1 MIVSKKHKF
10 VFLKTPKTGGSSI
23 EFYLSQFCDKKDILT
38 PLLPSEEKLKKRY
51 KLLNSRNYKIK
62 KFTLSKLSK
71 LKILRKIILND
82 HSSLKILENEIK
94 FNLKGYFIF
103 AFVRNPYNWIVS
115 FFLWQLSFYK
125 TFSAKKINSFNKKE
139 VNILFRLFLTTRCA
153 GIFYEIK
160 QIIFSKKYNVKI
172 YKYEE
177 LNRNILNL
185 KKTLNFKNEKIKID
199 DVTLKSLSIDS
210 NIKKKIKFNKDDIKL
225 VKREAKYIFDR
236 YNYSMSV
243 PKKYID
249 K

>member
-1 MIVSKKHKF
+1 
-10 VFLKTPKTGGSSI
+10 
-23 EFYLSQFCDKKDILT
+23 
-38 PLLPSEEKLKKRY
+38 
-51 KLLNSRNYKIK
+51 
-62 KFTLSKLSK
+62 
-71 LKILRKIILND
+71 
-82 HSSLKILENEIK
+82 
-94 FNLKGYFIF
+94 
-103 AFVRNPYNWIVS
+103 
-115 FFLWQLSFYK
+115 LWQLSFYK

-139 VNILFRLFLTTRCA
+139 VDILFRLFLTTRCA